1 MAQQSKP
8 SSIND
13 CEGFLRWRHTSSNI
27 GVYDDRDHFNGD
39 DGRKPVHYWMPPP
52 VDGDDEDEP
61 LQVDFRCA
69 CFKLTNVST
78 VDFTAMVKFVLIFEW
93 NDPRLCGMPITTNDL
108 PGDLWGPDIVLEN
121 AQNDTEIFYDS
132 FSLLDSATGR
142 LKRTVVFHGPVYNPM
157 SLKGFPFDHDELEM
171 KFISICNWRTL
182 DGSRYGNDPVK
193 QIYKLEPML
202 DLKDVDFFFLGWG
215 GKVPEFTIIGWSH
228 DVQNTVLE
236 PSKPIIFK
244 FDIHLIRKAQFYYL
258 KILLPLW
265 LLVLTSSATYAIET
279 DDLPSRLEVLV
290 TLLLS
295 TIAFLYIIQE
305 SIPKMS
311 HLTVIDRVVLA
322 SLVSLVLAVLFSV
335 IISILP
341 NHKTLNWVLAVV
353 NQLLYWIAN
362 AMLVGPPHYRWKKHI
377 AEMEARQATR
387 QLTTSGQIKPGL
399 VRSSKNVLT
408 NSQLRFAINRTRT
421 QRSYSLTAKGNI
433 QGDYDSE
440 KSQNLGFNRISL
452 LRQRKEKLK
461 REGDNTHEVTNQMP
475 EFGEDE
481 DVPSHI
487 DSSRNSAGMF
497 SISENCDDC

>member
-1 MAQQSKP
+1 
-8 SSIND
+8 
-13 CEGFLRWRHTSSNI
+13 
-27 GVYDDRDHFNGD
+27 
-39 DGRKPVHYWMPPP
+39 
-52 VDGDDEDEP
+52 
-61 LQVDFRCA
+61 
-69 CFKLTNVST
+69 
-78 VDFTAMVKFVLIFEW
+78 
-93 NDPRLCGMPITTNDL
+93 
-108 PGDLWGPDIVLEN
+108 
-121 AQNDTEIFYDS
+121 
-132 FSLLDSATGR
+132 
-142 LKRTVVFHGPVYNPM
+142 M